1 MDENIAD
8 ASVSSSSLPELLPG
22 GLALGEGA
30 LAYVVFGPVG
40 GGIAEGV
47 LAYICSVPEL
57 VAAACEI
64 PGVASAFVAVVVAD
78 GLVDPAC
85 AYLDVAMGIDAAGGV
100 VAVGE
105 VYGVG
110 GHLEDGRAD
119 FGEALLK
126 ALAQGGTA

>member
-1 MDENIAD
+1 M
-8 ASVSSSSLPELLPG
+8 
-22 GLALGEGA
+22 
-30 LAYVVFGPVG
+30 AYVVFGPVG

-47 LAYICSVPEL
+47 LAHICSVPEL
-57 VAAACEI
+57 MLPACEI
-64 PGVASAFVAVVVAD
+64 PGVASAFVAVVIAD

-85 AYLDVAMGIDAAGGV
+85 AYLDVAVGVDTASGV

-110 GHLEDGRAD
+110 GYLEDGRAD
-119 FGEALLK
+119 FREALLK